1 MKKILLSLLTV
12 LLFTHCTPEEPP
24 IEPTDYLRVNDTLKS
39 YYYFP
44 VGSWWVY
51 KMLDTNATIYDT
63 AIVVRSI
70 SEVVTESFSPEPWE
84 HVAVNIEH
92 THYPSRGNAASPYL
106 NVLIDNYSGRVDRIS
121 MTSQGDLFP
130 SLSNFL
136 STPLDSI
143 LMSEKSRGGGLT
155 YLQGVN
161 ISILGFNEVLHL
173 KYGAPGFYDDLMIA
187 RNVGFIKYFNFEDK
201 TSWELVNYEIKK

>member
-1 MKKILLSLLTV
+1 MKKILIPILAV

-63 AIVVRSI
+63 AIVVRSE
-70 SEVVTESFSPEPWE
+70 SEIITNRLFSEPWE
-84 HVAVNIEH
+84 QVFVNIEH
-92 THYPSRGNAASPYL
+92 TYYPSRGNAASPYL
-106 NVLIDNYSGRVDRIS
+106 NISMANWNGYVDRIS
-121 MTSQGDLFP
+121 MRSQGDLFP

-143 LMSEKSRGGGLT
+143 SISEKSNEITTL
-155 YLQGVN
+155 
-161 ISILGFNEVLHL
+161 ISVVDTFPSYEKVLHL
-173 KYGAPGFYDDLMIA
+173 NYGGPGYLYELILA
-187 RNVGFIKYFNFEDK
+187 KNVGFIKYFNAEDN
-201 TSWELVNYEIKK
+201 TSWELVDYEIKK

>member
-1 MKKILLSLLTV
+1 MLVL

-44 VGSWWVY
+44 LGSWWVY
-51 KMLDTNATIYDT
+51 KMTDTNAIIYDS
-63 AIVVRSI
+63 AIVVRSE
-70 SEVVTESFSPEPWE
+70 SKVVTDSFSPEPWE
-84 HVAVNIEH
+84 RVSVNIEH

-106 NVLIDNYSGRVDRIS
+106 NVLIDNNSGYVDRIS

-130 SLSNFL
+130 SLSYFL

-143 LMSEKSRGGGLT
+143 SISKKSNRVSNLISVVDTFLIYEKVVHLNYGGPG
-155 YLQGVN
+155 YL
-161 ISILGFNEVLHL
+161 
-173 KYGAPGFYDDLMIA
+173 YDLMLAKNI
-187 RNVGFIKYFNFEDK
+187 GFIKYFNPRDN
-201 TSWELVNYEIKK
+201 TSWELVDYEIKK